1 MPLIF
6 QPPKITTAS
15 TAAIGANTI
24 FYRTHTPG
32 TFEHGIING
41 VVWIH
46 DKLIIPTA
54 TRINFPPPPTEWL
67 SAPFNNNTEFALL
80 PLSPPAPPSSIE
92 IEASSYGVVVPKQNN
107 KIDVKEN
114 QDLMLQCTVAN
125 SKPAAEIKWYR
136 GHVELR
142 ASDNRHDSVIPLD
155 NKRFTVSSNLTIKAS
170 ANDDLVDYTCRA
182 KHQALSPEHPMKTTV
197 QVSVLKPPG
206 EPFVEGYSKGE
217 RLRSGQEVELVCRSY
232 GGNPPAQLIW
242 YKNNRQVVSQYTT
255 SGRDSASTYR
265 FKVQPSDNKARLRC
279 EASNTISEK
288 SMKKELDLS
297 VSCEFSNSNRFSRV
311 FALTRSGR
319 WKVFVQ
325 FAKSFCHG
333 KVSGI
338 YHLCCYQLTR
348 AKKSSL
354 YFFHYFIAKVLDRRY
369 SNSI

>member
-1 MPLIF
+1 
-6 QPPKITTAS
+6 
-15 TAAIGANTI
+15 
-24 FYRTHTPG
+24 
-32 TFEHGIING
+32 
-41 VVWIH
+41 
-46 DKLIIPTA
+46 
-54 TRINFPPPPTEWL
+54 
-67 SAPFNNNTEFALL
+67 
-80 PLSPPAPPSSIE
+80 
-92 IEASSYGVVVPKQNN
+92 
-107 KIDVKEN
+107 
-114 QDLMLQCTVAN
+114 MLQCTVAN

-182 KHQALSPEHPMKTTV
+182 KHQALSPEHPMKSTV

-297 VSCEFSNSNRFSRV
+297 VSCEFSNSNHFSRV
-311 FALTRSGR
+311 FLDSPAPGEM
-319 WKVFVQ
+319 
-325 FAKSFCHG
+325 KSFCAICEKLLRWKSFWHLPSLLLSINQG
-333 KVSGI
+333 K
-338 YHLCCYQLTR
+338 
-348 AKKSSL
+348 KKFSV
-354 YFFHYFIAKVLDRRY
+354 FFSIILLQKCLIDVILIRFNRFIAPLTPNPLPTAPFTR
-369 SNSI
+369 